1 MSILLKQLQTLQKP
15 TEANLKFRASLI
27 FDRSEAADI
36 DKETI
41 LSIGH
46 NALQELIELDS
57 KFEEFSHLF
66 KNKDRNLMTAQE
78 NRDLNVSLNQFMKR
92 LSPLFLSPL
101 AFHALEWL
109 VRGYS
114 IHKMN
119 SISFIHMILP
129 YYDTK
134 EYEKAVE
141 LLDLKDY
148 EFLKTKEIRKLDL
161 KFVVDMVE
169 DTLSLGIQN
178 TALLSFYLTFLTQYF
193 NTRLTEND
201 FRIIFPYIIKGIEGK
216 NEDMASIMMMLLGF
230 VSKKIQFEPTSLRK
244 IVNALVKGCIYRL
257 ETTLLCFAT
266 LSKSQM
272 VSFTK
277 MDILA
282 MLPIARFSQALVS
295 LVNQFN
301 LDILLASIFRAAI
314 SDFEGEQ
321 SILIFLSDILH
332 IQSFS
337 SSSIQLLIEII
348 LEKIDGGSNSIELVS
363 LIQSIQGSR
372 FHEIL
377 YCMEKLQKVLRILNV
392 EF

>member
-1 MSILLKQLQTLQKP
+1 
-15 TEANLKFRASLI
+15 
-27 FDRSEAADI
+27 
-36 DKETI
+36 
-41 LSIGH
+41 
-46 NALQELIELDS
+46 
-57 KFEEFSHLF
+57 
-66 KNKDRNLMTAQE
+66 
-78 NRDLNVSLNQFMKR
+78 
-92 LSPLFLSPL
+92 
-101 AFHALEWL
+101 
-109 VRGYS
+109 
-114 IHKMN
+114 
-119 SISFIHMILP
+119 
-129 YYDTK
+129 
-134 EYEKAVE
+134 
-141 LLDLKDY
+141 
-148 EFLKTKEIRKLDL
+148 
-161 KFVVDMVE
+161 
-169 DTLSLGIQN
+169 
-178 TALLSFYLTFLTQYF
+178 
-193 NTRLTEND
+193 LTEND

-277 MDILA
+277 MDRLA
-282 MLPIARFSQALVS
+282 MLPLARFSQALVS

>member
-1 MSILLKQLQTLQKP
+1 
-15 TEANLKFRASLI
+15 
-27 FDRSEAADI
+27 
-36 DKETI
+36 
-41 LSIGH
+41 
-46 NALQELIELDS
+46 
-57 KFEEFSHLF
+57 
-66 KNKDRNLMTAQE
+66 
-78 NRDLNVSLNQFMKR
+78 
-92 LSPLFLSPL
+92 
-101 AFHALEWL
+101 
-109 VRGYS
+109 
-114 IHKMN
+114 
-119 SISFIHMILP
+119 
-129 YYDTK
+129 
-134 EYEKAVE
+134 
-141 LLDLKDY
+141 
-148 EFLKTKEIRKLDL
+148 
-161 KFVVDMVE
+161 
-169 DTLSLGIQN
+169 
-178 TALLSFYLTFLTQYF
+178 
-193 NTRLTEND
+193 
-201 FRIIFPYIIKGIEGK
+201 
-216 NEDMASIMMMLLGF
+216 
-230 VSKKIQFEPTSLRK
+230 
-244 IVNALVKGCIYRL
+244 
-257 ETTLLCFAT
+257 
-266 LSKSQM
+266 
-272 VSFTK
+272 